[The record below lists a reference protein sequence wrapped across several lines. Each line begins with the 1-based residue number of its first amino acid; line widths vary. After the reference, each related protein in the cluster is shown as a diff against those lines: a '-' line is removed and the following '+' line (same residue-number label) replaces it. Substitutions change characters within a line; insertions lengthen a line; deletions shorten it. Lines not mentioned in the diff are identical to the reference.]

1 MTIIAAW
8 NIKQDAINIVKARI
22 KSGDYTLAEDRDVI
36 WLHPNP
42 YGERTPYSVY
52 DTSTEKAIELYAIT
66 VGQFLGYE
74 WAFQQ

>member
-8 NIKQDAINIVKARI
+8 STKEEAVSIVKARVD
-22 KSGDYTLAEDRDVI
+22 SGNYTLAEDNDVV

-52 DTSTEKAIELYAIT
+52 DTSTENVIELYAIK
-66 VGQFLGYE
+66 VGKFLGYE